1 MVQRKAPDKLGIQ
14 ADSKNHVKPE
24 NRSTAQKLSTSQNL
38 ENRNKGGSELKKI
51 MKKSR
56 SIKRSD
62 FDTMRSNSMKRGAKS
77 RPHKSPT
84 PASNAPVALVTPQ
97 KPTPLKI
104 PETSPNYMKS
114 TSSSIARKERSQ
126 VSPQSYKTS
135 CVSKS
140 PGRKD
145 TMFPKLSSVSGHKPG
160 KTLTKTS
167 SLRPVRTLT
176 KTSSNKAARTS
187 MKMNSGVVLYTDQ
200 TVRKATC
207 SSTLKDSKFPT
218 YVTLHSGG
226 TESEGTSVVKV
237 CPYTYCS
244 LNGHHHAQLPP
255 LKTFLS
261 ARRRLLKTQ
270 KSMRLKSLSSMSRKL
285 SGKPKKDIHQG
296 QKVFNKDPEIS
307 EKNSAESEIIP
318 FIEGEPLDFFVE
330 IYAQQGEDGTESVG
344 RNTNDGN
351 EVQKDFSVDTGDL
364 RSISY
369 VAKDGV
375 ETEENDS
382 DRYADLPDASSHSA
396 TSFENE
402 IDHDIDLFMEDMDIS
417 MFSFKDVQ
425 KEKADDE
432 VCSPYFI
439 EVETN
444 LAYRSTGVDTAESE
458 SDDSISEATSMD
470 WEEGEVVDTHLD
482 DKADC
487 SKITSDEHDP
497 IVCLRG
503 FTYTLLDDE
512 LTFNLDEIVINCYE
526 EVPVNEELEVVHKEN
541 NQCLK
546 NEFDG
551 VDQALEME
559 LSGNI
564 SSDDINI
571 FSGPSLQIPF
581 PYNEDACE
589 KSIAISNEI
598 DDFFISEIS
607 SDAGIYPLEEPIHTL
622 LGDEKPTCSH
632 VEHTSKLEQQEDNS
646 SEHDIH
652 HSTLP
657 EDPDASAE
665 VARCLQE
672 SEDTGCKLEVEI
684 SESDDLET
692 DMVIATGKDFN
703 LNNILADAN
712 VDDDANKVADND
724 DQLVGTEQK
733 IYTLL
738 DDHICSEGNNLKS
751 VEDCSILGDKMEED
765 GTRAEKISITN
776 AGPSAIHETQIN
788 GIDYKKPIRSKRP
801 TAEDEEPREFN
812 PRGPRFL
819 PLEPEEEPETVDLR
833 HQMMDERKNSE
844 EWMVDYA
851 LRQAVNKL
859 APARKRKVAL
869 LVEAFETVIP
879 LPRYEIHLPHTPT
892 GFTHTRFMQACS

>member
-14 ADSKNHVKPE
+14 ADSKNYVKPE
-24 NRSTAQKLSTSQNL
+24 KRSTTQKLSTSQNQ

-62 FDTMRSNSMKRGAKS
+62 CDITRSNSMKRGAKS
-77 RPHKSPT
+77 RPAKSPA
-84 PASNAPVALVTPQ
+84 PGSNKMVAPVTPQ

-126 VSPQSYKTS
+126 VSPQSSKTS
-135 CVSKS
+135 CDSNS

-145 TMFPKLSSVSGHKPG
+145 TIFPKLSSASGHKPG

-176 KTSSNKAARTS
+176 KTSSNKASRTS
-187 MKMNSGVVLYTDQ
+187 MKKNSGVALYTDQ

-218 YVTLHSGG
+218 YVMLHSGG

-285 SGKPKKDIHQG
+285 SGKPNKDIHQG
-296 QKVFNKDPEIS
+296 QMVFNKDPEIS
-307 EKNSAESEIIP
+307 ENNSAGSAIAPLIK
-318 FIEGEPLDFFVE
+318 GEPLDFFVE
-330 IYAQQGEDGTESVG
+330 IYAQQQEEGNKSVG
-344 RNTNDGN
+344 RNIDDGN
-351 EVQKDFSVDTGDL
+351 EVKKDLSVDLGVL
-364 RSISY
+364 KSSSY
-369 VAKDGV
+369 LPKDGV
-375 ETEENDS
+375 ETEDNDGE
-382 DRYADLPDASSHSA
+382 RYEDLPDASSHSA
-396 TSFENE
+396 TSFE
-402 IDHDIDLFMEDMDIS
+402 DDIDLFMEDMDIS

-425 KEKADDE
+425 KEKSDDG
-432 VCSPYFI
+432 VGSPYFI
-439 EVETN
+439 GVETN
-444 LAYRSTGVDTAESE
+444 LAYRSSRVESAESE
-458 SDDSISEATSMD
+458 SDGSTSEATSMD

-497 IVCLRG
+497 IMCLHG
-503 FTYTLLDDE
+503 FTYTLLEDE
-512 LTFNLDEIVINCYE
+512 LTFNSDEIVINCYE
-526 EVPVNEELEVVHKEN
+526 DVPVNEELEIVHKED
-541 NQCLK
+541 NQYIEK
-546 NEFDG
+546 EFDG
-551 VDQALEME
+551 VDQALEIE

-564 SSDDINI
+564 SSDDLNI
-571 FSGPSLQIPF
+571 FSSQDLHNPL
-581 PYNEDACE
+581 PYSEDAIE
-589 KSIAISNEI
+589 KSITIFNEK
-598 DDFFISEIS
+598 DDNFICDVS
-607 SDAGIYPLEEPIHTL
+607 SDAAIYPLEEHTHNL
-622 LGDEKPTCSH
+622 LDDEKPTGSN
-632 VEHTSKLEQQEDNS
+632 VEHMTKSEQQEDNF
-646 SEHDIH
+646 SEHDIN

-657 EDPDASAE
+657 EDPDADAE
-665 VARCLQE
+665 VALCLQE
-672 SEDTGCKLEVEI
+672 SEDKECKVEVEI
-684 SESDDLET
+684 SESADLET

-703 LNNILADAN
+703 LNNLRVDAN
-712 VDDDANKVADND
+712 VGDDARKVAANE
-724 DQLVGTEQK
+724 DQLVGLEQK

-738 DDHICSEGNNLKS
+738 DEHICSEGNILKS
-751 VEDCSILGDKMEED
+751 VEGCSILGDKMEED
-765 GTRAEKISITN
+765 GTRAEKITIAN
-776 AGPSAIHETQIN
+776 AGSGAKEETHTN
-788 GIDYKKPIRSKRP
+788 GINYNKPVRCKRP
-801 TAEDEEPREFN
+801 TEDYEEPREFN

-819 PLEPEEEPETVDLR
+819 PLEPEEDPETVDLR

-892 GFTHTRFMQACS
+892 SFTHTRFMQTCS